1 PKASEYH
8 TMIRLSRALRVL
20 LPLAA
25 VAMTACNLSLSG
37 KPATPTVQIIAT
49 NTLSQFPTQT
59 PRPATNTPSPT
70 NTSLPQPTSNVPPP
84 YTVRQL
90 VPGPI
95 CSVSPNVAVAN
106 IRSGPGVNF
115 PVLGVLPANNWVLAS
130 RIEPGGWYQVS
141 YAGTVVHGGWISN
154 TVVNLAQP
162 CSCGPNNCSQV
173 STIQPPTITPIP
185 TNTPSPDVCS
195 IWPLTP
201 SDNVSIYYQPSVD
214 AAVWDNLQNVKGIRV
229 SYRTADGWYAVGPLN
244 LQGPNIGINTLR
256 WIRSDAR
263 ITLTGAPCGVLKTI
277 DISYPPPSGCSVSP
291 MNISSLSIYPQHS
304 FDLPASGTLPSGSSA
319 LAIGQTPPNT
329 YGAPN
334 GWYAIDP
341 GIAQAGN
348 VGKYRLRWIPIDNTV
363 QLNGDCGINGLPTV
377 TLDP

>member
-1 PKASEYH
+1 
-8 TMIRLSRALRVL
+8 MIRLHRALKVFL
-20 LPLAA
+20 MFIAVGAA
-25 VAMTACNLSLSG
+25 ACNLSFSG
-37 KPATPTVQIIAT
+37 QPPTPTVRFVPT

-59 PRPATNTPSPT
+59 VRPTTNTPQPT

-90 VPGPI
+90 VPGPV
-95 CSVSPNVAVAN
+95 CSVSPNVAAAN

-130 RIEPGGWYQVS
+130 RIEPGGWYQIS

-154 TVVNLAQP
+154 TVATLAQP
-162 CSCGPNNCSQV
+162 CSCGPNNCSV
-173 STIQPPTITPIP
+173 VNPPPPVTLTPIP

-201 SDNVSIYYQPSVD
+201 SDNVNIYYQPSVD

-244 LQGPNIGINTLR
+244 GQAPLVGIYTLR

-263 ITLTGAPCGVLKTI
+263 ITLTGAPCGVLKTV
-277 DISYPPPSGCSVSP
+277 DISYPAPSGCSVSP
-291 MNISSLSIYPQHS
+291 MNISSIPIYSQHS
-304 FDLPASGTLPSGSSA
+304 FDLPAAGTLTSGSSA
-319 LAIGQTPPNT
+319 LAVGQTPPN
-329 YGAPN
+329 YGGAPN

-348 VGKYRLRWIPIDNTV
+348 VGKYRLRWIPIDNNV
-363 QLNGDCGINGLPTV
+363 QLNGDCGIAGLPTV